1 MSKRF
6 ITVVI
11 VAAAALTARCSSMD
25 SCSSSPSCC
34 SIAPPN
40 VSITGEKTVIE
51 RQIIGDY
58 MEIEK
63 DAWAISSVRTT
74 IAQGN
79 ISGKMTGDPEL
90 FKYTKIREFHQE
102 KIKEYKSEGAIGE
115 TNRGFVQYM
124 ETKKYEISPAE
135 KKILLTVIDEE
146 NIARR
151 EIFTR
156 FIYLSKESMPEKS
169 EIDAFGRV
177 FAEEQ
182 RGLALKGEWIQQ
194 NSGTWERKK

>member
-1 MSKRF
+1 MYKRF
-6 ITVVI
+6 IIFAVA
-11 VAAAALTARCSSMD
+11 AAAALTARCSSMD

-34 SIAPPN
+34 SIIPPN
-40 VSITGEKTVIE
+40 VNITGEKTVIE

-74 IAQGN
+74 ASQGTV
-79 ISGKMTGDPEL
+79 SGKMAGDPEL
-90 FKYTKIREFHQE
+90 FKYTKIREFHQD
-102 KIKEYKSEGAIGE
+102 KIREYKNESALGE
-115 TNRGFVQYM
+115 NNKGFIQYI
-124 ETKKYEISPAE
+124 ETKKYEMSPAE
-135 KKILLTVIDEE
+135 KKILLTLIDEE

-156 FIYLSKESMPEKS
+156 FIYLSKESTPQEN
-169 EIDAFGRV
+169 EIVFFGIL

>member
-1 MSKRF
+1 MCKRF
-6 ITVVI
+6 ITVV
-11 VAAAALTARCSSMD
+11 VVVTAALTARCSSMD

-34 SIAPPN
+34 SIIPPS

-63 DAWAISSVRTT
+63 DAWALSSVRTT
-74 IAQGN
+74 AGQGN
-79 ISGKMTGDPEL
+79 ISGKMAGDPEL

-102 KIKEYKSEGAIGE
+102 KMKEYKAEGAIGE

-124 ETKKYEISPAE
+124 ETKKYDLSPAE

-146 NIARR
+146 NTARR
-151 EIFTR
+151 EIFGR
-156 FIYLSKESMPEKS
+156 LIYLSKGSSPEKS

>member
-1 MSKRF
+1 MYKRF
-6 ITVVI
+6 ITVVVI
-11 VAAAALTARCSSMD
+11 SAAALTAGCSSMD
-25 SCSSSPSCC
+25 NCTASPSCC
-34 SIAPPN
+34 SIIPPN
-40 VSITGEKTVIE
+40 VNITGEKTVIE

-63 DAWAISSVRTT
+63 DAWSLSSVRTT
-74 IAQGN
+74 VAQGN
-79 ISGKMTGDPEL
+79 ISGKITGDSEL
-90 FKYTKIREFHQE
+90 FKYTKVREFHRD
-102 KIKEYKSEGAIGE
+102 KIREYKSEGAIGE
-115 TNRGFVQYM
+115 NNKGFIQYM
-124 ETKKYEISPAE
+124 ETKKYDLSPAE
-135 KKILLTVIDEE
+135 KKILLAVIEEE

-151 EIFTR
+151 EIFAR
-156 FIYLSKESMPEKS
+156 FIYLSKESTPDKN

>member
-1 MSKRF
+1 MYKRF
-6 ITVVI
+6 VI
-11 VAAAALTARCSSMD
+11 AAAVAAAALTARCSTIEN
-25 SCSSSPSCC
+25 CSASPSCC
-34 SIAPPN
+34 SITPPN

-74 IAQGN
+74 VGQKN
-79 ISGKMTGDPEL
+79 ISGKMAGDPEL
-90 FKYTKIREFHQE
+90 FKYTKIREFHNE
-102 KIKEYKSEGAIGE
+102 KIKEYKNEGAIGE
-115 TNRGFVQYM
+115 SNNGFIQYM
-124 ETKKYEISPAE
+124 ETKKYEVSPAE
-135 KKILLTVIDEE
+135 KKILLTVIEEE
-146 NIARR
+146 NLSRR

-156 FIYLSKESMPEKS
+156 LMYLSKERAPEKS
-169 EIDAFGRV
+169 EVDAFGRL

-194 NSGTWERKK
+194 SSGKWERKK